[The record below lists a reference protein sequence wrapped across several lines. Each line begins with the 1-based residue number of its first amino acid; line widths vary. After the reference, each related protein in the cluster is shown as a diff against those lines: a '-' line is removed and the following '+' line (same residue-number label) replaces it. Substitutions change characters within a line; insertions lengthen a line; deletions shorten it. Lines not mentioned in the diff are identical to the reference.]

1 MNRVF
6 PALRTEQMRLIRY
19 LLYGF
24 VDYSGKG
31 KKLSDVLTGDREL
44 EVAVGTATYG
54 LEIDQ
59 SQDAKSVSYF

>member
-1 MNRVF
+1 
-6 PALRTEQMRLIRY
+6 MRLIRY